1 MEFRRLSQV
10 VSKYI
15 DADWLRECELR
26 RDAEGRRGGGT
37 LLEVHCRWNQTSTAT
52 GRLSC
57 SDPNLQAVTKYT
69 QSLQAGGQG
78 GGEKINI
85 RDAFVAKQGT
95 RLLALDY
102 SQIEIRLLAHLSGC
116 GKLCGI
122 LNAGG
127 DLFANLARDWLCKK
141 MNVQAPS
148 REGSARDQAK
158 RTVYSIIY
166 GTSAM
171 ALGQQ
176 LGIPVAAAQTL
187 KRSFLEHFPGVKS
200 FISNVKES
208 CKAKGFVQTILQ
220 RRRYLPEINSSQRQ
234 DREAAERKAV
244 NTVVQGSAADLIKVS
259 QAPPPAPLVSA
270 FEL

>member
-1 MEFRRLSQV
+1 M
-10 VSKYI
+10 
-15 DADWLRECELR
+15 
-26 RDAEGRRGGGT
+26 
-37 LLEVHCRWNQTSTAT
+37 
-52 GRLSC
+52 
-57 SDPNLQAVTKYT
+57 TKYT

-78 GGEKINI
+78 AGEKINI

-148 REGSARDQAK
+148 REGSARDQLLD
-158 RTVYSIIY
+158 RVLDHLRHEP
-166 GTSAM
+166 M

-208 CKAKGFVQTILQ
+208 CRAKGFVQTILQ